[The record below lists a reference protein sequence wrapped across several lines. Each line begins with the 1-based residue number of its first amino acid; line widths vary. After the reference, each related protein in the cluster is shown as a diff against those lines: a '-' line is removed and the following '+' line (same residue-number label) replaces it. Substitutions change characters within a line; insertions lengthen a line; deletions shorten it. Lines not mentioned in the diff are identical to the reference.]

1 MITPDELE
9 EVWQAH
15 FSPWMRAR
23 AVEQVLAYEDLTLS
37 ERDDAVL
44 KAVKTLDGDLTRSG
58 EHRLSSWEQGWKE
71 NLDAFVASGNLDD
84 LAPRYFGK
92 EPLVRWRQ
100 QYVRPAHQSFEYRMF
115 GLLLDWV
122 VDDWILKS
130 DHVYEFGCGTGHN
143 LLRVRERYPHATL
156 MGLDWATSS
165 QDVIRRIATTTGDA
179 RLESGQFDY
188 FNPDLSLNLEEG
200 ATVLTVASLEQTGD
214 QFKDFIDYLSNQPVD
229 RVIHVEPVSELLDSD
244 NLLDYLSI
252 RYFGARNYLNG
263 LVDYLRLKESR
274 GDLQILREQ
283 RSYVG
288 SFYIDGYSL
297 VMWRPRTVEA

>member
-1 MITPDELE
+1 
-9 EVWQAH
+9 
-15 FSPWMRAR
+15 
-23 AVEQVLAYEDLTLS
+23 
-37 ERDDAVL
+37 
-44 KAVKTLDGDLTRSG
+44 
-58 EHRLSSWEQGWKE
+58 
-71 NLDAFVASGNLDD
+71 
-84 LAPRYFGK
+84 
-92 EPLVRWRQ
+92 
-100 QYVRPAHQSFEYRMF
+100 
-115 GLLLDWV
+115 
-122 VDDWILKS
+122 
-130 DHVYEFGCGTGHN
+130 
-143 LLRVRERYPHATL
+143 

-165 QDVIRRIATTTGDA
+165 QDVIRSIATTTGDA

-214 QFKDFIDYLSNQPVD
+214 QFKDFIDYLSNQPID

-252 RYFGARNYLNG
+252 GYFGARNYLNG
-263 LVDYLRLKESR
+263 LVDYLRLKESC

-297 VMWRPRTVEA
+297 VMWRPGPVEA